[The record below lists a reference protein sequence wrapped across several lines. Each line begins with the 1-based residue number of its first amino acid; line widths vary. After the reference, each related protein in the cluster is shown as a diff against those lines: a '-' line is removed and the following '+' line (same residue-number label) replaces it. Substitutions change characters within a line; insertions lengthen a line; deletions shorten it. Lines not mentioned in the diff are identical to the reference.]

1 MYDKN
6 GVDLEVQDFVAVTF
20 LDENGENQV
29 EVGLIEELY
38 ENTALVNCGDRIH
51 ITYNKIIF
59 VSN

>member
-6 GVDLEVQDFVAVTF
+6 GVDLEVQDIVAVTF

-38 ENTALVNCGDRIH
+38 ENTAIVSCGDRRH
-51 ITYNKIIF
+51 ITYNKIVF
-59 VSN
+59 VSK